1 MNLNQLEYFV
11 SAAENLNFTKAAN
24 QCFISQTAMTQQIQ
38 SLEKIIG
45 VPLFLRDKHHV
56 ELTVAGKVYLKEAR
70 MILEKSD
77 SAMRLARMASEG
89 TEGIINVGYISGF
102 GDSDCADI
110 LKSFHSA
117 YPNIDIRIY
126 RDTLS
131 GLVDSLDK
139 GRCDV
144 AFTIALSQEQ
154 YGNINHKYIKSY
166 PLMAVMEAGHPL
178 SGRTSLKYSDLIDE
192 KFIIMQPS
200 ARSKEEME
208 ETILIYERGGFVP
221 NIVAVEKEP
230 ETIMLMISLGMG
242 ISIMPEYIVRH
253 HHKNHNLKII
263 PVEKNDGSS
272 ETLGFEVAWAN
283 NNSNSAVETLV
294 NWIGEK
300 IY

>member
-89 TEGIINVGYISGF
+89 TEGVINVGYISGF

-178 SGRTSLKYSDLIDE
+178 SGRMSLKYSDLIDE

-253 HHKNHNLKII
+253 HHKNHNLKIL

-272 ETLGFEVAWAN
+272 ETLGFEVAWSD

-294 NWIGEK
+294 NWIGDK